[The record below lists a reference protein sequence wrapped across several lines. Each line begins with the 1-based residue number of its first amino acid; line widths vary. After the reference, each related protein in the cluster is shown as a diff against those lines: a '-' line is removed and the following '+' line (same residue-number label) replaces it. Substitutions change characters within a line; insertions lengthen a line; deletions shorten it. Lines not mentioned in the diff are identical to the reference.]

1 MYSYSLRILLLYMLY
16 CQSTVRNKM
25 TYYNWSSAHS
35 ISLLMIIWKIK
46 KGVSLFLLI
55 AEQINVPT
63 DSQA

>member
-1 MYSYSLRILLLYMLY
+1 
-16 CQSTVRNKM
+16 M